1 MHVEKIGNIRIL
13 CPFLIITD
21 NNNSDENRGNI
32 EPFYTY
38 VYIYI
43 YIYIQRRED
52 NYLWIIKSRLIWKL
66 LKIIQRTR

>member
-43 YIYIQRRED
+43 YTKERG
-52 NYLWIIKSRLIWKL
+52 
-66 LKIIQRTR
+66 